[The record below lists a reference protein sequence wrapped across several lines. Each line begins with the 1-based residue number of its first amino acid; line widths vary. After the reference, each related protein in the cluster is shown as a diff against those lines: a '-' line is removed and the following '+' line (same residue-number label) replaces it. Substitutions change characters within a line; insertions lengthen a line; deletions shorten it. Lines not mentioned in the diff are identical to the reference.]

1 MMNDSRH
8 LLSAGLF
15 AESLRTAGSG
25 RFASALLAALNT
37 AIAVDHC
44 TVVRVCC
51 GRASMV
57 GTASRHS
64 QDLPVAPLD
73 EYVAG
78 YGRLAPL
85 VRELASSSA
94 RQRNGADA
102 RSVVVDPASHVECV
116 DRFFARPAIIDTLS
130 IAMPVNDTISFLSL
144 YRTARIGPF
153 KSHDKILIASVGEFL
168 ATLAEMHI
176 RLLSVPAPP
185 PEFLHKWHHALS
197 GRERSV
203 AMLLGR
209 GETVNAVATT
219 LELSPTT
226 VTTYKKRAFTKLG
239 ITRQSEL
246 VALTVLLR

>member
-1 MMNDSRH
+1 MNTSP
-8 LLSAGLF
+8 A
-15 AESLRTAGSG
+15 TA
-25 RFASALLAALNT
+25 A
-37 AIAVDHC
+37 
-44 TVVRVCC
+44 
-51 GRASMV
+51 
-57 GTASRHS
+57 
-64 QDLPVAPLD
+64 
-73 EYVAG
+73 Y
-78 YGRLAPL
+78 APL

-130 IAMPVNDTISFLSL
+130 IAMPGNDTRLSFLSL

-219 LELSPTT
+219 LELCPTNDGYDIQKT
-226 VTTYKKRAFTKLG
+226 RFTKLG

>member
-1 MMNDSRH
+1 MNDSRH

-15 AESLRTAGSG
+15 AESLRAAGSG

-85 VRELASSSA
+85 VRELAFSGA

-102 RSVVVDPASHVECV
+102 RSVVVDPASHIECV
-116 DRFFARPAIIDTLS
+116 NRLFARPAIIDTLS
-130 IAMPVNDTISFLSL
+130 IAMPGD

-176 RLLSVPAPP
+176 RLLSAPAPP

>member
-1 MMNDSRH
+1 
-8 LLSAGLF
+8 
-15 AESLRTAGSG
+15 
-25 RFASALLAALNT
+25 
-37 AIAVDHC
+37 
-44 TVVRVCC
+44 
-51 GRASMV
+51 MV

-85 VRELASSSA
+85 VRELASSTA
-94 RQRNGADA
+94 RPRNGPDA

-116 DRFFARPAIIDTLS
+116 NRFIARPAIIDTLS
-130 IAMPVNDTISFLSL
+130 IAMPGDDTTSFLSL
-144 YRTARIGPF
+144 YRTVRIGPF
-153 KSHDKILIASVGEFL
+153 KSHEKILIASVGEFL

-176 RLLSVPAPP
+176 RLLSAPAPP
-185 PEFLHKWHHALS
+185 PEFLHTWHHALS

-209 GETVNAVATT
+209 GETVNTVAAT